1 MSINTISSSI
11 PQTSLSK
18 IKDPDHDNDQGR
30 PDNDADNVKQN
41 QAQKLQ
47 SQIKLE
53 QSVKPNLGQNVNA
66 FA

>member
-1 MSINTISSSI
+1 MSINAISSSV
-11 PQTSLSK
+11 PQTSLGK
-18 IKDPDHDNDQGR
+18 IKDSDNDNDQGR

-53 QSVKPNLGQNVNA
+53 QSVKPNLGQNVNV